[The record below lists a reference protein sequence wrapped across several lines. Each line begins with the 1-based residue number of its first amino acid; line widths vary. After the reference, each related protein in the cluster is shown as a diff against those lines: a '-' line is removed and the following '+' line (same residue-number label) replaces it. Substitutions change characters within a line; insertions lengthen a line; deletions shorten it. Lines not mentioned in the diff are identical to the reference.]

1 MVGAEVVIGA
11 IIFLALIF
19 DFLNGFHDAAN
30 AIATVVATRVLTPL
44 QAVGLA
50 ATFNLLGPLVFTTA
64 VAKTVGRGIVVP
76 DVITLSVLAATLI
89 GAISWN
95 LITWWF
101 GLPISSSHSLIGGL
115 IGAAVAANG
124 WGVVYL
130 PSTSLL
136 ASLLFYSLL
145 AVAVCCVGWLTI
157 HKVLHIDISNRTVL
171 IGVLLGF
178 AVGIPMITLT
188 GRIPVGGISAVVLF
202 MAVAPILG
210 LCGGFFVASLVIRL
224 FRRYTAETMNKYFRR
239 LQLVSASFYS
249 LTHGAND
256 AQKTMGIITL
266 AVFTGN
272 DTLVRGACVG
282 HPKRIWS
289 HGSGHILWW
298 MAHRGNDG
306 KEGHKAQAISGIL
319 CREHWGDGA
328 RPHGSVW
335 YPREHHT
342 GDLGLHHGSGDDQE
356 PNIGEMGRGKAD
368 SGGMDTHNTSGSSGG
383 CPCRVH
389 NLDTVL
395 NLLSRMS
402 DNVSHLTQYEL

>member
-1 MVGAEVVIGA
+1 MAGVEVFIGVI
-11 IIFLALIF
+11 ILLALFF

-50 ATFNLLGPLVFTTA
+50 AISNLVGPLVFTTA
-64 VAKTVGRGIVVP
+64 VAKTVGKGIVVP

-145 AVAVCCVGWLTI
+145 AILGCSVGWLTI
-157 HKVLHIDISNRTVL
+157 HRMLGIDISNRTVL

-178 AVGIPMITLT
+178 AVGIPLITLT

-224 FRRYTAETMNKYFRR
+224 FRHCAAEKMNKYFRR

-249 LTHGAND
+249 VTHGAND

-266 AVFTGN
+266 LLFSQGMITSFEVPLWVIISASGAMALGTFFGGWRIVATMAKRVTKLRPYQGFCAESTGGIVLALMAVFGIPVST
-272 DTLVRGACVG
+272 TQV
-282 HPKRIWS
+282 
-289 HGSGHILWW
+289 
-298 MAHRGNDG
+298 
-306 KEGHKAQAISGIL
+306 ISGSIMGVGITKSLTSVRWGVARQIVGAWIL
-319 CREHWGDGA
+319 TIPAAAVVGA
-328 RPHGSVW
+328 LAEFTIS
-335 YPREHHT
+335 T
-342 GDLGLHHGSGDDQE
+342 LF
-356 PNIGEMGRGKAD
+356 
-368 SGGMDTHNTSGSSGG
+368 
-383 CPCRVH
+383 
-389 NLDTVL
+389 
-395 NLLSRMS
+395 
-402 DNVSHLTQYEL
+402 

>member
-266 AVFTGN
+266 LLFSQGMIPSFEVPVWVILSASGAMALGTFFGGWRIVATMAKRVTKLRPYQGFCAESTGGMVLALMAVFGIPVST
-272 DTLVRGACVG
+272 TQV
-282 HPKRIWS
+282 
-289 HGSGHILWW
+289 
-298 MAHRGNDG
+298 
-306 KEGHKAQAISGIL
+306 ISGSIMGVGMTKSLTSVRWGVARQIVGAWIL
-319 CREHWGDGA
+319 TIPAAAVVGA
-328 RPHGSVW
+328 LAEFTIS
-335 YPREHHT
+335 T
-342 GDLGLHHGSGDDQE
+342 LF
-356 PNIGEMGRGKAD
+356 
-368 SGGMDTHNTSGSSGG
+368 
-383 CPCRVH
+383 
-389 NLDTVL
+389 
-395 NLLSRMS
+395 
-402 DNVSHLTQYEL
+402 

>member
-1 MVGAEVVIGA
+1 MVGVEVLIGVI
-11 IIFLALIF
+11 ILLALIF

-50 ATFNLLGPLVFTTA
+50 ATFNLVGPLVFTTA
-64 VAKTVGRGIVVP
+64 VAKTVGKGIVVP

-171 IGVLLGF
+171 IGVVLGF
-178 AVGIPMITLT
+178 AIGIPMITLT

-266 AVFTGN
+266 LLFSQGMIPSFEVPVWVILSASGAMALGTFFGGWRIVATMAKRVTKLRPYQGFCAESAGGVVLALMAVFGIPVST
-272 DTLVRGACVG
+272 TQV
-282 HPKRIWS
+282 
-289 HGSGHILWW
+289 
-298 MAHRGNDG
+298 
-306 KEGHKAQAISGIL
+306 ISGSIMGVGMTRSLTSVRWGVARQIVGAWIL
-319 CREHWGDGA
+319 TIPAAAVVGA
-328 RPHGSVW
+328 LAEFTIS
-335 YPREHHT
+335 T
-342 GDLGLHHGSGDDQE
+342 LF
-356 PNIGEMGRGKAD
+356 
-368 SGGMDTHNTSGSSGG
+368 
-383 CPCRVH
+383 
-389 NLDTVL
+389 
-395 NLLSRMS
+395 
-402 DNVSHLTQYEL
+402 